1 MGLRRSRRVY
11 SQIYSG
17 RSLSL
22 TYRMNEHHAP
32 NVCITCAVH
41 TDFFILKSKK
51 KGGRYFVPI
60 LVVSINTLSV
70 MIVRVDMFLHPDA

>member
-1 MGLRRSRRVY
+1 MYYL
-11 SQIYSG
+11 
-17 RSLSL
+17 
-22 TYRMNEHHAP
+22 
-32 NVCITCAVH
+32 CCAH
-41 TDFFILKSKK
+41 RFFHSEIEK